1 MAAAA
6 LALPD
11 SASFS
16 ATPALPKARTANGKS
31 AQAQGQEFEAIFLG
45 QVLNTISQGVGEKT
59 GFDGG
64 SAEQQWRSI
73 LNEHVGRSIAARGGI
88 GIAAAVT
95 RELLRAQEAR

>member
-1 MAAAA
+1 MASAAF
-6 LALPD
+6 ALPD
-11 SASFS
+11 TSSLSA
-16 ATPALPKARTANGKS
+16 APALPKQCSAQGKS

-45 QVLNTISQGVGEKT
+45 QVLNTISQGVAEKT

-64 SAEQQWRSI
+64 GAEQQWRSI
-73 LNEHVGRSIAARGGI
+73 LNEHVGKSIAARGGI